1 MIHGG
6 APPPFLRKAAMVFAA
21 GAGLTP
27 VSGPSASLGGADT
40 SIALCGISQY
50 PRVMTKG
57 DVIHRGQ
64 RVIGRAMVILF
75 LVICAMTVLVAFL
88 NKDPVIGVVLM
99 AINLTIGGLVF
110 VVLKLVRKITATLY
124 GPPKQ

>member
-1 MIHGG
+1 
-6 APPPFLRKAAMVFAA
+6 
-21 GAGLTP
+21 
-27 VSGPSASLGGADT
+27 
-40 SIALCGISQY
+40 
-50 PRVMTKG
+50 MTKG

-88 NKDPVIGVVLM
+88 NNDPVIGVVLM
-99 AINLTIGGLVF
+99 AINLTIGGGLVF

-124 GPPKQ
+124 GPPK

>member
-1 MIHGG
+1 
-6 APPPFLRKAAMVFAA
+6 
-21 GAGLTP
+21 
-27 VSGPSASLGGADT
+27 
-40 SIALCGISQY
+40 
-50 PRVMTKG
+50 MTKG

-110 VVLKLVRKITATLY
+110 AVLKLVRKITASLY

>member
-1 MIHGG
+1 
-6 APPPFLRKAAMVFAA
+6 
-21 GAGLTP
+21 
-27 VSGPSASLGGADT
+27 
-40 SIALCGISQY
+40 
-50 PRVMTKG
+50 
-57 DVIHRGQ
+57 
-64 RVIGRAMVILF
+64 MVILF

-124 GPPKQ
+124 GPPNQ